1 MKNRS
6 VTQSYLLC
14 TLKERN
20 RLASYSAEKGMC
32 LVAGSVLELLLDG
45 VLAFDGKRQ
54 IGRAHV

>member
-20 RLASYSAEKGMC
+20 RLASYLS
-32 LVAGSVLELLLDG
+32 L
-45 VLAFDGKRQ
+45 
-54 IGRAHV
+54 IHI

>member
-32 LVAGSVLELLLDG
+32 LVAGSVLELLLD
-45 VLAFDGKRQ
+45 LSL
-54 IGRAHV
+54 IHI